1 MVLDFIFS
9 EDNQT
14 TGGQVVIIKDY
25 YMLTRVHDQERTK
38 ERRGLRITEV

>member
-9 EDNQT
+9 QDNQT
-14 TGGQVVIIKDY
+14 TGDVVIIKD

-38 ERRGLRITEV
+38 ERRGLEPAKNH